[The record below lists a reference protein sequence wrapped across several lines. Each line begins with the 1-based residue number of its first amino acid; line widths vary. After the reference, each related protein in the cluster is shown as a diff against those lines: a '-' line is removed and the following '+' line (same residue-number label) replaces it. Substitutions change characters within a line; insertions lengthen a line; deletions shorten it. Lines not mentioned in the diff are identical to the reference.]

1 MASPEESKLTG
12 WALLWGGIKR
22 SVTGYEYKPEKHHID
37 LKAVTA
43 EFLGTLLLTFV
54 GCGAATVHGAGTPIT
69 RLIIAFSFGMTVM
82 AVAYSIGHHSG
93 GHLNCTVTF
102 SLVLGGAVSWNQG
115 LANLVAQCFASI
127 LACVLLTVIHPCE
140 VDLTTTLA
148 TNIPAP
154 GYTDW
159 QVILAEAMGTFLLC
173 FTVWETAVSTV
184 ASSGKNSCLV
194 IGMSV
199 FLAIQVLIHV
209 DGCSINPNRSLGPAL
224 VSKLRGCDNYTVGG
238 IEALWM
244 MWVGPLLG
252 ASVAAM
258 SRLIFAPKAVLIK
271 RKVSVDWG
279 SMPRSETGF
288 EGNSMASLD
297 LKAGLAELV
306 GTALLV
312 FLGCGVAS
320 LNGADTAEKKLTI
333 AMEFGLGVA
342 VLAYATGHHSGGQLN
357 PAVTF
362 SLVIGKAVSVGQ
374 GVVNLAC
381 QVMGSVVGATV
392 LAVMIPCD
400 KDMTTSLA
408 SNAISPGYGLGHAI
422 FGEAIG
428 TFLLCFT
435 VWETAVISKS
445 QCGKNACLAIGGSVM
460 ISVCLLIPVTGCSI
474 NPARSLGPAVVNALR
489 GCDNYTSGGLQDL
502 WIMWVGPCLGGG
514 VAAFARKPLSLEPL
528 EESPP
533 GSPVPTD

>member
-1 MASPEESKLTG
+1 MAAEPPSG

-22 SVTGYEYKPEKHHID
+22 SVTGYEYKPDKRHID

-82 AVAYSIGHHSG
+82 AVAYAIGHHSG
-93 GHLNCTVTF
+93 GHLNCAVTF

-127 LACVLLTVIHPCE
+127 VACILLVIIHPCE
-140 VDLTTTLA
+140 MDLTTTLA

-154 GYTDW
+154 GFTDW

-173 FTVWETAVSTV
+173 FTVWETAVTKL

-224 VSKLRGCDNYTVGG
+224 VSKLRGCSNYTEGG
-238 IEALWM
+238 IGALWM

-252 ASVAAM
+252 ALLAAL
-258 SRLIFAPKAVLIK
+258 SRLVFAPKAVLLK
-271 RKVSVDWG
+271 QQMSVDWG
-279 SMPRSETGF
+279 AANRSETGF
-288 EGNSMASLD
+288 GFDSHTSLD
-297 LKAGLAELV
+297 LKAGLAEFV
-306 GTALLV
+306 GTGLLT

-342 VLAYATGHHSGGQLN
+342 VLAYGTGHHSGGQLN
-357 PAVTF
+357 PAVTL
-362 SLVIGKAVSVGQ
+362 SLVVGKAVTMAQ

-381 QVMGSVVGATV
+381 QVLGCVAGAAILAAVV
-392 LAVMIPCD
+392 PCD
-400 KDMTTSLA
+400 KDLTMSLA
-408 SNAISPGYGLGHAI
+408 SNSVSPGYDVGHAI

-435 VWETAVISKS
+435 VWETAVVSVS

-460 ISVCLLIPVTGCSI
+460 ISVCMLIPVTGCSI
-474 NPARSLGPAVVNALR
+474 NPARSLGPAVVSAFR
-489 GCDNYTSGGLQDL
+489 GCDNYAPGGLQDL
-502 WIMWVGPCLGGG
+502 WIMWLGPCLGGIL
-514 VAAFARKPLSLEPL
+514 AAFAHRPLSLLPVEQ
-528 EESPP
+528 SPP
-533 GSPVPTD
+533 PSPVVVD